1 MMEDLRNTVI
11 REHRQLRNA
20 IRQERMTKFFFF
32 FFVCYSG
39 TTAISLA
46 MTIRDVAITDGV
58 LNVVVVPSSDGRSC
72 GRRRRRR

>member
-1 MMEDLRNTVI
+1 MMKDLGDTVI

-32 FFVCYSG
+32 FFCYSG
-39 TTAISLA
+39 TTVISLA
-46 MTIRDVAITDGV
+46 MSIRDVAITDGV
-58 LNVVVVPSSDGRSC
+58 LNVVDVPSSNGRSC

>member
-1 MMEDLRNTVI
+1 MEDLRNTVI

-32 FFVCYSG
+32 FFFCYSG
-39 TTAISLA
+39 TTAISFA

-72 GRRRRRR
+72 ERRRRHR

>member
-20 IRQERMTKFFFF
+20 IRQERVTKFFFF
-32 FFVCYSG
+32 FFCYSG
-39 TTAISLA
+39 TTAISFA

-58 LNVVVVPSSDGRSC
+58 LNVVVVPSSNGRSC

>member
-1 MMEDLRNTVI
+1 MEDLRNTVI

-32 FFVCYSG
+32 FCYSG
-39 TTAISLA
+39 TTVISLA

-58 LNVVVVPSSDGRSC
+58 LNVVDALSSKGRSC